1 MASTTILGQN
11 DFRGTVTNAST
22 SEGMPFVNIYLPEL
36 EIGTVSDENGN
47 FILTSLPDGQFKI
60 IISFV
65 GFETYAI
72 NISIPSDSKLKVVLQ
87 PSAIEMEEII
97 LSTPFHKLQSDNV
110 MKVEQQKVSQLK
122 TNGAITLA
130 QGITQIPGVESLTT
144 GSGIGKPVIRG
155 LSSNRVL
162 VYTQGIRLEN
172 QQFGDE
178 HGIGLSDSGIE
189 SVEVIKGPASLLYGS
204 DALGGVLYLNPER
217 FALQNETDADL
228 NFDYLTNTQG
238 INTNFGVKSSTNHL
252 RFILRGGLSQHSDY
266 NTRDFRVTNSRFK
279 ETDIKGAIGYQKNN
293 FLTELRYN
301 WNGSE
306 LGIPEEIGVQET
318 DKNPILPAQDLNNHI
333 LSSKSKLFFK
343 NSSLD
348 LNFGYIFNDRKEF
361 EDEEEEDRALEGD
374 AALHMKLK
382 TFNYDLKYNLP
393 ELGRFETI
401 VGLQGMFQSNENFGE
416 EILIPDATTRDF
428 GILAT
433 SHIHFEKIDLQL
445 GSRFDVRNI
454 DVDNQFDRNFNS
466 FNAAAGIRADL
477 NESIIARL
485 NIATGFR
492 APNLAELAS
501 DGVHEGTNRYEIG
514 NPNLKNENNVQL
526 DLALEHQTEHIEVFV
541 NGFFNRINNYI
552 FVSPNGD
559 FVDENP
565 VYLYVQD
572 DAKLYGG
579 EIGFHLHPHPLD
591 WLHFESSFEMVKG
604 EQDNG
609 DYLPLI
615 PANKLNTAVRF
626 EFENDQFK
634 SGFGFIRLSSVF
646 EQSNNSTFETETPG
660 YSLLDAGIG
669 STVNLFGSPLSIRLT
684 AKNLLNKN
692 YINHL
697 SRLKIDGI
705 PNMGR
710 NLSFG
715 LTYKL

>member
-130 QGITQIPGVESLTT
+130 QGITQIPGVESVTT

-252 RFILRGGLSQHSDY
+252 RFILRGGLSKHSDY
-266 NTRDFRVTNSRFK
+266 KTRDFRVTNSRFK

-591 WLHFESSFEMVKG
+591 WLHFESSFEMVK
-604 EQDNG
+604 
-609 DYLPLI
+609 
-615 PANKLNTAVRF
+615 
-626 EFENDQFK
+626 
-634 SGFGFIRLSSVF
+634 
-646 EQSNNSTFETETPG
+646 
-660 YSLLDAGIG
+660 
-669 STVNLFGSPLSIRLT
+669 
-684 AKNLLNKN
+684 
-692 YINHL
+692 
-697 SRLKIDGI
+697 
-705 PNMGR
+705 
-710 NLSFG
+710 
-715 LTYKL
+715 